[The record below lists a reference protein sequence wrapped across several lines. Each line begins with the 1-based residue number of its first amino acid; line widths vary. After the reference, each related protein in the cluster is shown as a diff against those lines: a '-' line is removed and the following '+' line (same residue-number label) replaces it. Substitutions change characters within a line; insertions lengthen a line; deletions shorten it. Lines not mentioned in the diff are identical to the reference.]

1 MRFQVVS
8 LSVTAELQED
18 WQDVTPSRDLSPV
31 LSDHYYCGQSS
42 LPASMLGGREGRG
55 RCHIKTVLL
64 PPPASLE
71 DRAGDHSPRAVVRA
85 GLEPL
90 TEDWR
95 GLTRAEV

>member
-8 LSVTAELQED
+8 LSVSAELQED
-18 WQDVTPSRDLSPV
+18 WLDVIS
-31 LSDHYYCGQSS
+31 QSS
-42 LPASMLGGREGRG
+42 PERPLLLWPVQPACQHVGREGGREGRG

-64 PPPASLE
+64 PPAASQE
-71 DRAGDHSPRAVVRA
+71 DRAGDHSPRGVVRA
-85 GLEPL
+85 GLETL